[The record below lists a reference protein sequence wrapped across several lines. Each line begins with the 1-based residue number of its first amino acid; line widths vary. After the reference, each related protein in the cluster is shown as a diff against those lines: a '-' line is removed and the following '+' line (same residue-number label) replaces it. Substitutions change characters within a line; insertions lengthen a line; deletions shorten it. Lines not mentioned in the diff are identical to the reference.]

1 MTNPHRRRVLVS
13 LLSGAVACMS
23 AVAVHAQPSV
33 DELRRLVEQ
42 GDADAQYAL
51 GGVYG
56 DREGP
61 IARDMIEAVR
71 LFRLA
76 AEQGHLLAQMALA
89 AIYLV
94 GEGVPQTP
102 AEAERWF
109 RRAAEQGDAQAQQ
122 NLGQIYQGLPEPYR
136 TDHDIPVDHAEAVRW
151 FERSAEQG
159 HVWAAK
165 NLAAKYRDGHG
176 IPQDHAAAFRWF
188 LHAAELGDVEAQGE
202 VGTLYAFGQGVPQD
216 DVAAYMWLDLAT
228 LQASGENLQ
237 VLLIDREEVADRL
250 SAGQF
255 AEAQRRVQAWTPTPA
270 R

>member
-61 IARDMIEAVR
+61 IAQDMIQAVR

-136 TDHDIPVDHAEAVRW
+136 TDHDIPVDHPEAVRW